1 MIYKFETEKKESDV
15 IMELQRI
22 ENEISIIIG
31 SDNHSVGIE
40 IKLSKEKLY
49 DLIGALH
56 SIQGKMKGGY
66 NGTR

>member
-15 IMELQRI
+15 VMEVQKI
-22 ENEISIIIG
+22 ENEISISIG
-31 SDNHSVGIE
+31 SDKHSIE
-40 IKLSKEKLY
+40 IVIKLSKEKLY

-56 SIQGKMKGGY
+56 SIQGKMRGGS